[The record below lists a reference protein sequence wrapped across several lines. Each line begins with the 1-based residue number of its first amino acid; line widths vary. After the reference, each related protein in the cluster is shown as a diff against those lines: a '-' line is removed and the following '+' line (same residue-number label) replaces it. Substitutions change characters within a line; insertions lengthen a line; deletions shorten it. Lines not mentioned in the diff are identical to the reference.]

1 MTWAETQPAGAA
13 DKYWRTCGVSS
24 DGSTMLAGVSNGRLY
39 LYSGGS
45 WAETQPAGAAD
56 KNWRTCGVSGD
67 GSKMLAGVYGGR
79 LYLYTSGHPAI
90 WSHSIHG
97 LTNANIGSIHGVEKS
112 NIKSVFGV

>member
-1 MTWAETQPAGAA
+1 MTWAETQPAGDAN
-13 DKYWRTCGVSS
+13 KNWCSCGVSS
-24 DGSTMLAGVSNGRLY
+24 DGSTMLAGALSSRLY

-56 KNWRTCGVSGD
+56 KNWRCCSVSSD
-67 GSKMLAGVYGGR
+67 GSTMLAGVYGGR
-79 LYLYTSGHPAI
+79 LYLYTPGHPAI